1 MCLFL
6 DVGLSGNG
14 GTKPTKTALN
24 MSGSRRKSC
33 AGKSKSKP
41 ADSLPVVVLQVVKE
55 TMEG

>member
-14 GTKPTKTALN
+14 GTKPKTALN

-55 TMEG
+55 KMEG